1 MNMIRL
7 SLRMLL
13 RDWRAGE
20 LHILTLALI
29 IAVSSVATV
38 SFFFRSGTESTG
50 AGK

>member
-38 SFFFRSGTESTG
+38 SFFRSGTESTG